1 MKKKAIS
8 LIATTALL
16 ITGGAVGATSAQAE
30 TRLSGPSTFVSPIV
44 VKPNFVPPTDGG
56 AASPAPSNPSDGSA
70 GQQVCYVVRVVL
82 GFTTVWETIGKVSKW
97 VQIPVYGSN
106 LVCTILKY

>member
-1 MKKKAIS
+1 MGI
-8 LIATTALL
+8 
-16 ITGGAVGATSAQAE
+16 GVVGATGAQAE
-30 TRLSGPSTFVSPIV
+30 TRLTGSTPFTSPIV
-44 VKPNFVPPTDGG
+44 AKPNFAPPTDGG
-56 AASPAPSNPSDGSA
+56 SSSGGNVGQGLS

-106 LVCTILKY
+106 LVCTILKL

>member
-1 MKKKAIS
+1 MRSKLIS
-8 LIATTALL
+8 LFVTTGL
-16 ITGGAVGATSAQAE
+16 IMGIGVVGATGAQAE
-30 TRLSGPSTFVSPIV
+30 TRLTGSTPFTSPIV
-44 VKPNFVPPTDGG
+44 AKPNFAPPTDGG
-56 AASPAPSNPSDGSA
+56 SSSGGNVGQGLS

-106 LVCTILKY
+106 LVCTILKL

>member
-1 MKKKAIS
+1 MKKRAIS
-8 LIATTALL
+8 LIATTALFVT
-16 ITGGAVGATSAQAE
+16 IGALGAPGAQAE
-30 TRLSGPSTFVSPIV
+30 TRLSGPSTIVSPIV
-44 VKPNFVPPTDGG
+44 AKPNFVPPTDGG
-56 AASPAPSNPSDGSA
+56 VTSPAPSNPSQGSA

-82 GFTTVWETIGKVSKW
+82 GFATVWETIGKVSKW